1 MCPQT
6 TPNVN
11 EQIDLNTKLDY
22 PEIRSVAQAAGFLR
36 IGESLVR
43 RYIRQGR
50 LRAYRVGKTYFLRHA
65 DILEF
70 QTVDRNPGKPKE

>member
-1 MCPQT
+1 MSPHLS
-6 TPNVN
+6 PSVS

-22 PEIRSVAQAAGFLR
+22 PEVRSVAQAANLLN